1 MPAGIIA
8 VATAIFFGVCAA
20 SFLPAYAAALY
31 WPRAT
36 KTGAIASMIVGSLT
50 SLFLLT
56 FVYAK
61 GAINLGISMAITG
74 KASLTGFP
82 WTVIDPIVIALPLS
96 ALTMI
101 VVSFLTEPAEQ
112 GLLKKLLLPI
122 GNAVISEE

>member
-1 MPAGIIA
+1 
-8 VATAIFFGVCAA
+8 
-20 SFLPAYAAALY
+20 
-31 WPRAT
+31 
-36 KTGAIASMIVGSLT
+36 MIVGSLT